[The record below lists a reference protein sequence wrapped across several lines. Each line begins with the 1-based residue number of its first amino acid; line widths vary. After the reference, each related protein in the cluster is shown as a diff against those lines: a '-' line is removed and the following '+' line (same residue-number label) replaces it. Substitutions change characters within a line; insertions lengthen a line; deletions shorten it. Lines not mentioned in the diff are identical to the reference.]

1 MPGRSN
7 RAQSPKVEK
16 DCEQSLRLAEQCNTQ
31 GRFEAARLHCLA
43 ALKSN
48 PENFDALRLL
58 AQAEARAGRMVAANK
73 TADRLGRL
81 DPDSSDRLRLLG
93 DLQTMDRTWLQHP
106 YARNYRAERMVHMDY
121 PRNIAIETV
130 GRCNATCSFCP
141 HNQLDRRFTAMS
153 ESLFEKIL
161 DDLSAIQPEVP
172 TRIFPNIV
180 NEPFMDKSLFERLR
194 RINEVL
200 PKTALLLF
208 TNFNVLPKDFPDKL
222 RGIANLEEINVSFNA
237 ATQEEYE
244 AVMGIDFDRTVGHLK
259 RLMAENR
266 EARFLAQ
273 PIVLSRVSDGTSRD
287 QSFAEDCRALFGGY
301 EDGADYVSHVKARTN
316 WLGAM
321 HDSQSPIPHALPCSA
336 WLDINVTCTG
346 IVPLCCM
353 DANLEHSIGDANTTN
368 LLEIYNSP
376 AFRGLRESETA
387 REALDPCGSCSLL
400 Q

>member
-7 RAQSPKVEK
+7 RAQTPK
-16 DCEQSLRLAEQCNTQ
+16 DQRDFAQSLRLAGQCTAQ

-43 ALKSN
+43 ALDAEPGN
-48 PENFDALRLL
+48 IDALRLL
-58 AQAEARAGRMVAANK
+58 ASVEARAGRMAAANK
-73 TADRLGRL
+73 TADRVGRL
-81 DPDSSDRLRLLG
+81 DPESPEQPRLMAEIK
-93 DLQTMDRTWLQHP
+93 TIERTWRQHP
-106 YARNYRAERMVHMDY
+106 YARNYRAERTVHMDY

-141 HNQLDRRFTAMS
+141 HDQLDRRFTAMS
-153 ESLFEKIL
+153 EALFEKIL
-161 DDLSAIQPEVP
+161 NDLSAIPPEVP

-180 NEPFMDKSLFERLR
+180 NEPFMDKSMFARLR

-200 PKTALLLF
+200 PETALLLF
-208 TNFNVLPKDFPDKL
+208 TNFNVLPKDFTDQL

-237 ATQEEYE
+237 AMRKDYE
-244 AVMGIDFDRTVGHLK
+244 AVMGIDFDRTVGHLE

-266 EARFLAQ
+266 EAPFLAQ

-287 QSFAEDCRALFGGY
+287 QSFAEDCRALFGGF
-301 EDGADYVSHVKARTN
+301 EDGIDFVAHVKARSN

-321 HDSQSPIPHALPCSA
+321 QGSQSPVPHALPCSA
-336 WLDINVTCTG
+336 WLDINITCTG

-353 DANLEHSIGDANTTN
+353 DANLEHAIGDANTAN
-368 LLEIYNSP
+368 LLDIYNSP

>member
-1 MPGRSN
+1 MPGRPN
-7 RAQSPKVEK
+7 RAHTPKDEK
-16 DCEQSLRLAEQCNTQ
+16 DGAQSLRLAGQCNAQ

-43 ALKSN
+43 ALDFDAKN
-48 PENFDALRLL
+48 IDALRLL
-58 AQAEARAGRMVAANK
+58 ALVEARSGRMLAAGK
-73 TADRLGRL
+73 TTERLSRL
-81 DPDSSDRLRLLG
+81 DPESPDRLRLLAEVR
-93 DLQTMDRTWLQHP
+93 TMERTWRQHP
-106 YARNYRAERMVHMDY
+106 YARNYRAERTVHMDY

-141 HNQLDRRFTAMS
+141 HDQLDRRFTAMS
-153 ESLFEKIL
+153 EALFEKIL
-161 DDLSAIQPEVP
+161 DDLTAIPSDVP

-180 NEPFMDKSLFERLR
+180 NEPFMDKSLFARLR

-200 PKTALLLF
+200 PRTALLLF
-208 TNFNVLPKDFPDKL
+208 TNFNVLPKDFPDQL

-237 ATQEEYE
+237 AIREEYE
-244 AVMGIDFDRTVGHLK
+244 AVMGIDFERTVGHLR

-266 EARFLAQ
+266 EARFLAR

-287 QSFAEDCRALFGGY
+287 HSFAQDCRALFGGY
-301 EDGADYVSHVKARTN
+301 EDGADYVTHVKARTN

-321 HDSQSPIPHALPCSA
+321 HDSQSPIPHALACSA
-336 WLDINVTCTG
+336 WLDINITCTG

-353 DANLEHSIGDANTTN
+353 DANLEHAIGDANTTN
-368 LLEIYNSP
+368 LLDIYNSP

-387 REALDPCGSCSLL
+387 RENLDPCGTCSLL

>member
-7 RAQSPKVEK
+7 RAQTLKDEK
-16 DCEQSLRLAEQCNTQ
+16 DGEQSMRLAGQCNAQ

-43 ALKSN
+43 ALDSR
-48 PENFDALRLL
+48 PDDADAVRLL
-58 AQAEARAGRMVAANK
+58 AIVEARAGRLAAANK
-73 TADRLGRL
+73 TAARLGRL
-81 DPDSSDRLRLLG
+81 DPVSPEQLRLLAE
-93 DLQTMDRTWLQHP
+93 LQTMERTWRQHP
-106 YARNYRAERMVHMDY
+106 YAQNYRAERTVHMDY
-121 PRNIAIETV
+121 PRNIGIETV
-130 GRCNATCSFCP
+130 GRCNATCFFCP
-141 HNQLDRRFTAMS
+141 HDQLDRRFTAMS
-153 ESLFEKIL
+153 EALFEKIL
-161 DDLSAIQPEVP
+161 EDLSAIPPEVP

-180 NEPFMDKSLFERLR
+180 NEPFMDKSMFVRLR

-200 PKTALLLF
+200 PQTALLLF
-208 TNFNVLPKDFPDKL
+208 TNFNVLPKDFPDQL

-237 ATQEEYE
+237 ATTEEYE
-244 AVMGIDFDRTVGHLK
+244 AVMGIDFERTIGHLK

-266 EARFLAQ
+266 EERFLAQ

-287 QSFAEDCRALFGGY
+287 QSFAQDCRALFGGY
-301 EDGADYVSHVKARTN
+301 EDGADYVTHVKARTN

-353 DANLEHSIGDANTTN
+353 DANLEHAIGDANTTN
-368 LLEIYNSP
+368 LLDIYNSP

-387 REALDPCGSCSLL
+387 REALDPCGTCSLL